1 MINKQQ
7 INELVD
13 ETRAYLE
20 TKIISLK
27 INLIESGSKS
37 FASLLTAFIIG
48 GIAIIFLFIF
58 SFLLGIILSEVLESQ
73 ILGFG
78 VVALFY
84 FLLLIIALIFRR
96 PLLERPVQNNI
107 IKTIFQHEDEN

>member
-20 TKIISLK
+20 AKVTSLK
-27 INLIESGSKS
+27 ISLVEKGSKS
-37 FASLLTAFIIG
+37 FATLMGAFIIG
-48 GIAIIFLFIF
+48 GVAIIFLFIF
-58 SFLLGIILSEVLESQ
+58 SFLLGIILSDVLDSQ

-78 VVALFY
+78 IVAAFY
-84 FLLLIIALIFRR
+84 LLILIVAIIFRK
-96 PLLERPVQNNI
+96 PL
-107 IKTIFQHEDEN
+107 